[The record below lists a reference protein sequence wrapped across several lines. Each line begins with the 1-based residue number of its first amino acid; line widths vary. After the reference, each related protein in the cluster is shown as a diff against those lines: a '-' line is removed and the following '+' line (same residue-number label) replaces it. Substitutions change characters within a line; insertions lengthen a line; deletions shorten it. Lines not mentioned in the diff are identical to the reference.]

1 MNLQQIEY
9 KQIVP
14 GIKETDWFDV
24 VEEVDNQLNNTGGNK
39 MDVEN
44 FVKPTGMYLKA
55 EDIKANPT
63 AVFVIKTEG
72 EMETSEKYGTEKLT
86 VDGDFA
92 GELKRFSLS
101 KTNARTVSEK
111 LGSDTSKWIGHK
123 LSIELYKTK
132 TSDGKMTDALN
143 VAKVE

>member
-24 VEEVDNQLNNTGGNK
+24 VEEVDNQLNYKEGK
-39 MDVEN
+39 MDVEK

-55 EDIKANPT
+55 EDVKKNP
-63 AVFVIKTEG
+63 AAAFVIQTEG
-72 EMETSEKYGTEKLT
+72 EMETSEKFGTEKIA

-92 GELKRFSLS
+92 GEQKRFSMS
-101 KTNARTVSEK
+101 KTNARVVSAK
-111 LGSDTSKWIGHK
+111 LGNDTKDWVKHK
-123 LSIELYKTK
+123 LFLELYRTK
-132 TSDGKMTDALN
+132 TSDGKMTDAIN
-143 VAKVE
+143 IARVE